1 MANSKDIM
9 MRLKAQDK
17 TKGAFDKVNKSLDR
31 THNSMNKIKGA
42 MAAAFSTAVI
52 LNFAKETLS
61 LADTIGKTA
70 DAVGVSTSF
79 LQKYQFAAQQSG
91 LSTEQ
96 FNKSMQNF
104 SKMVGQSAIRT
115 NEVGRTLEKL
125 GINIKNN
132 DGSVKKSEVVF
143 KELFV
148 ALDNVG
154 SEFERNAILFDIF
167 GRAAGGLAVMSQDG
181 AEAME
186 ALAESAT
193 GVISEKAIRDAERFN
208 DTMNS
213 LKRAT
218 LLPLQGVVIGTANAF
233 LDLLDAIGLHT
244 RSKTTIQLEHD
255 LAKLNLRLADQNK
268 LLELQKQ
275 RYKENDSRLQDTI
288 KVVAELEAQ
297 EKSLEDQISSILE
310 KESRFARFA
319 ANNEINFDKVN
330 EQLKDKTI
338 PVFEEFANTL
348 DGKLTN
354 AFQNFF
360 NFANKQFLEFETLAK
375 SVAQAVINELIK
387 VLIVE
392 QLVSSIKTG
401 ITKFGDSLEYDRLV
415 DFDFE
420 GGGYTGAGARAG
432 GLDGRGGML
441 AMVHPNETVID
452 HTKGQTAGGAVNINF
467 NISTVDAAGF
477 DSLLASRKG
486 MITGMINNA
495 MNARGKVGVV

>member
-1 MANSKDIM
+1 MASKDIM

-17 TKGAFDKVNKSLDR
+17 TKGAFDKVNKSLDK
-31 THNSMNKIKGA
+31 TNNSMNKIKGA
-42 MAAAFSTAVI
+42 MAAAFSTAII
-52 LNFAKETLS
+52 LNFAKETLA

-70 DAVGVSTSF
+70 DSIGVSTDF

-91 LSTEQ
+91 MSTEE

-125 GINIKNN
+125 GISVRKT
-132 DGSVKKSEVVF
+132 DGSVKDSEQVF
-143 KELFV
+143 KELFA
-148 ALDNVG
+148 ALDDVG
-154 SEFERNAILFDIF
+154 SEFEKNAILADIF
-167 GRAAGGLAVMSQDG
+167 GRAGVKLSVMSKDG
-181 AEAME
+181 ADAMQ
-186 ALAESAT
+186 ALADSAT
-193 GVISEKAIRDAERFN
+193 GVIPEDTIRNAEIFN
-208 DTMNS
+208 DTMNE
-213 LKRAT
+213 LKREV
-218 LLPLQGVVIGTANAF
+218 LLPLQNSVVSVSIAF
-233 LDLLDAIGLHT
+233 LDLLEVMGLIDK
-244 RSKTTIQLEHD
+244 RKKGFAELSLE
-255 LAKLNLRLADQNK
+255 A
-268 LLELQKQ
+268 E
-275 RYKENDSRLQDTI
+275 RLQS
-288 KVVAELEAQ
+288 
-297 EKSLEDQISSILE
+297 SLEEIGRTGGLKLEGTEVLATFTPEEIFKMKGRLKEVQDLMDEIEGIENKRKQILSGTDNSFQDAVLNGTKKQITVVE
-310 KESRFARFA
+310 QFA
-319 ANNEINFDKVN
+319 D
-330 EQLKDKTI
+330 TM
-338 PVFEEFANTL
+338 
-348 DGKLTN
+348 DGKLTSS
-354 AFQNFF
+354 FVKFF
-360 NFANKQFLEFETLAK
+360 DFANKEFLQFESLAK
-375 SVAQAVINELIK
+375 GVAQAVINELIK
-387 VLIVE
+387 VFIVE

-452 HTKGQTAGGAVNINF
+452 HTKGQTAGGAVNVNF

>member
-1 MANSKDIM
+1 MASKDIM

-17 TKGAFDKVNKSLDR
+17 TKGAFDKVNKSLDK
-31 THNSMNKIKGA
+31 TNNSMNKIKGA
-42 MAAAFSTAVI
+42 MAAAFSTAII
-52 LNFAKETLS
+52 LNFAKETLA

-70 DAVGVSTSF
+70 DSIGVSTDF

-91 LSTEQ
+91 MSTEE

-125 GINIKNN
+125 GISVRKT
-132 DGSVKKSEVVF
+132 DGSVKDSEQVF
-143 KELFV
+143 KELFT
-148 ALDNVG
+148 ALDDVG
-154 SEFERNAILFDIF
+154 SEFEKNAILADIF
-167 GRAAGGLAVMSQDG
+167 GRAGVKLSVMSKDG
-181 AEAME
+181 ADAMQ
-186 ALAESAT
+186 ALADSAT
-193 GVISEKAIRDAERFN
+193 GVIPEDTIRNAEIFN
-208 DTMNS
+208 DTMNE
-213 LKRAT
+213 LKREV
-218 LLPLQGVVIGTANAF
+218 LLPLQNSVVSVSIAF
-233 LDLLDAIGLHT
+233 LDLLEVMGLIDK
-244 RSKTTIQLEHD
+244 RKKGFAELSLE
-255 LAKLNLRLADQNK
+255 A
-268 LLELQKQ
+268 E
-275 RYKENDSRLQDTI
+275 RLQS
-288 KVVAELEAQ
+288 
-297 EKSLEDQISSILE
+297 SLEEIGRTGGLKLEGTEVLATFTPEEIFKMKGRLKEVQDLMDEIEGIENKRKQILSGTDNSFQDAVLNGTKKQITVVE
-310 KESRFARFA
+310 QFA
-319 ANNEINFDKVN
+319 D
-330 EQLKDKTI
+330 TM
-338 PVFEEFANTL
+338 
-348 DGKLTN
+348 DGKLTSS
-354 AFQNFF
+354 FVKFF
-360 NFANKQFLEFETLAK
+360 DFANKEFLQFESLAK
-375 SVAQAVINELIK
+375 GVAQAVINELIK
-387 VLIVE
+387 VFIVE

-452 HTKGQTAGGAVNINF
+452 HTKGQTAGGAVNVNF

>member
-1 MANSKDIM
+1 MASKDIM

-17 TKGAFDKVNKSLDR
+17 TKGAFDKVNKSLGR
-31 THNSMNKIKGA
+31 TQNSMNKIKGA

-52 LNFAKETLS
+52 VNFAKETLA

-70 DAVGVSTSF
+70 DSIGVSTDF

-91 LSTEQ
+91 MSTEE

-125 GINIKNN
+125 GVNIKNT
-132 DGSVKKSEVVF
+132 DGSVKKTEVVF
-143 KELFV
+143 KELFT
-148 ALDNVG
+148 ALDEVG
-154 SEFERNAILFDIF
+154 GEFEKNAILADIF
-167 GRAAGGLAVMSQDG
+167 GRAGVKLSVMAQDG
-181 AEAME
+181 AEAMQ
-186 ALAESAT
+186 ALADSAT
-193 GVISEKAIRDAERFN
+193 GVIDEKAIRDAERFN
-208 DTMNS
+208 DTMNH

-233 LDLLDAIGLHT
+233 LDLLDAFGMYT
-244 RSKTTIQLEHD
+244 REKTLVQLEHD
-255 LAKLNLRLADQNK
+255 FAKVQEEITELHPLLKRLLDEFSPDDERVAGYVKRMQELSTSKEELSTKIDELTNKQGKYNKFVADNK
-268 LLELQKQ
+268 
-275 RYKENDSRLQDTI
+275 
-288 KVVAELEAQ
+288 
-297 EKSLEDQISSILE
+297 
-310 KESRFARFA
+310 
-319 ANNEINFDKVN
+319 INFDEVN
-330 EQLKDKTI
+330 ETIKNKTI
-338 PVFEEFANTL
+338 PVYEEFANTME
-348 DGKLTN
+348 GKLTN
-354 AFQNFF
+354 SFTKFF
-360 NFANKQFLEFETLAK
+360 DFASKEFMEFESLAK

-387 VLIVE
+387 VFIVE
-392 QLVSSIKTG
+392 KLVSSIKTG
-401 ITKFGDSLEYDRLV
+401 ISNFGSSFNEYDRLV

-452 HTKGQTAGGAVNINF
+452 HTKGQTAGGAVNVNF